1 VQNGQRQRPFVR
13 PYRFIAVGVV
23 VAFLISILT
32 VRLWDLQIVQG
43 THYRSLAEDNRLLR
57 LPVPADRGII
67 VDRNG
72 KVLVRN
78 IPGFAVSI
86 VPVDLPKAREADV
99 VLRIATLVGR
109 DGDEAL
115 KAVAEQRK
123 NNPYEAAKIS
133 TKPVSR
139 DVALLLAERAEAYPG
154 VRIDAESIR
163 QYVEGPLY
171 SPIIGYTGPVTGDEL
186 ATLRDQGYLPTDQI
200 GRTGLEWEYEQY
212 LRGQY
217 GWREIERDASQRE
230 IKTLAQTAPQPGGN
244 VVLTIDDKLQHIL
257 AKELDAGVA
266 ADKFTQGVAVA
277 MNPQNG
283 EILAMVSTPAYDNNL
298 FVRGITQKEL
308 DALNRDGC
316 TGGPGSVTGCRRP
329 LVNKAVGEIYPP
341 GSTFKMVTG
350 LSALTAGTATR
361 NTIVNVTSQ
370 VMSVSGFN
378 FYDWRAHGTL
388 DFLNGFAHSSDIYFY
403 SLAGGSPMSSVQG
416 VGPDAISKYGHMLGF
431 GQPTGIDLPGEAAGI
446 MPDPEWKQRT
456 FAEPWT
462 IGNTYHEAIGQGYV
476 AVTPLQ
482 LVNAYAS
489 VANGGT
495 VFVPHLLK
503 RVDDAQGNTTYVKP
517 PEIARKLEMKAE
529 DLKLIRE
536 AARRVV
542 TIGHAYMPGLK
553 LPIAGK
559 TGTAEFGSA
568 NGKDSAGRNLLGFHN
583 WFVSFMPKQDNT
595 DPTADIAMV
604 IFTFNSSKSVCDSC
618 INPAVTMTQKVY
630 EAYFGKDPANKAVT
644 VP

>member
-1 VQNGQRQRPFVR
+1 VRSGEQPRPFVR
-13 PYRFIAVGVV
+13 PYRFIAVGL
-23 VAFLISILT
+23 VAALMISILT
-32 VRLWDLQIVQG
+32 VRLWDLQVLQG
-43 THYRSLAEDNRLLR
+43 PHYRSLAEDNRLLR
-57 LPVPADRGII
+57 LPVTADRGII

-78 IPGFAVSI
+78 IPGFSVSV
-86 VPVDLPKAREADV
+86 VPIDLPKAREPDV
-99 VLRIATLVGR
+99 VLRVAQLVGR

-115 KAVAEQRK
+115 KAVALQRTR
-123 NNPYEAAKIS
+123 NPYEPAQIS

-154 VRIDAESIR
+154 VRIDAESVR
-163 QYVEGPLY
+163 QYVDGPLY
-171 SPIIGYTGPVTGDEL
+171 SPIIGYTGPVTEDEL
-186 ATLRDQGYLPTDQI
+186 AKLRDQGYLPTDQI
-200 GRTGLEWEYEQY
+200 GRTGLELEYEEY
-212 LRGQY
+212 LRGTY

-230 IKTLAQTAPQPGGN
+230 IKTLAQTPPRPGGN
-244 VVLTIDDKLQHIL
+244 VVLTIDDRLQHIL
-257 AKELDAGVA
+257 ATELDAGVA
-266 ADKFTQGVAVA
+266 KDAFTQGVAVA
-277 MNPQNG
+277 LNPQNG
-283 EILAMVSTPAYDNNL
+283 EVLAMVSTPAYDNNV

-316 TGGPGSVTGCRRP
+316 TGGPNSVSGCRRP

-350 LSALTAGTATR
+350 LSALTVGTATR
-361 NTIVNVTSQ
+361 STIVNVTSN
-370 VMSVSGFN
+370 VINVSGFN

-403 SLAGGSPMSSVQG
+403 SLAGGSPMSSVRG
-416 VGPDAISKYGHMLGF
+416 VGPDAIGKYGRMLGF
-431 GQPTGIDLPGEAAGI
+431 GAPTGIDLPGEAGGI

-456 FAEPWT
+456 FDEPWT

-482 LVNAYAS
+482 LLNAYAS

-503 RVDDAQGNTTYVKP
+503 EVDDAQGSPTYVKP
-517 PEIARKLEMKAE
+517 PEVARKLEMKPE
-529 DLKLIRE
+529 DLRLIRE

-553 LPIAGK
+553 LPISGK

-568 NGKDSAGRNLLGFHN
+568 TGKDSAGRNLLGFHN
-583 WFVSFMPKQDNT
+583 WFVSFMAKQDNT
-595 DPTADIAMV
+595 DPTAEIAMV

-630 EAYFGKDPANKAVT
+630 EAYFGKDPANKAQT
-644 VP
+644 AP

>member
-1 VQNGQRQRPFVR
+1 VKPAARPRAFVR
-13 PYRFIAVGVV
+13 PYRFVAVGVV
-23 VAFLISILT
+23 VAFLLSTLT
-32 VRLWDLQIVQG
+32 VRLWDLQIVNG
-43 THYRSLAEDNRLLR
+43 SHYRSLAEDNRLLR
-57 LPVPADRGII
+57 LPVAADRGII
-67 VDRNG
+67 VDRFG

-86 VPVDLPKAREADV
+86 VPVDLPRAREQDV
-99 VLRIATLVGR
+99 VLRIAKLVGR

-115 KAVAEQRK
+115 RAVADQRK

-133 TKPVSR
+133 TKPVAR
-139 DVALLLAERAEAYPG
+139 EIALLLAERAEAYPG

-171 SPIIGYTGPVTGDEL
+171 SPIIGYTGPVTGEEL

-200 GRTGLEWEYEQY
+200 GRTGLEWEYENY

-230 IKTLAQTAPQPGGN
+230 IKTLAQIAPSPGGN

-257 AKELDAGVA
+257 AAELDAGVA

-283 EILAMVSTPAYDNNL
+283 EILAMVSTPAYDNNV
-298 FVRGITQKEL
+298 FVKGITQKEL

-370 VMSVSGFN
+370 VMTVSGFN
-378 FYDWRAHGTL
+378 FYDWRAHGSL

-416 VGPDAISKYGHMLGF
+416 VGPEAISKYAHMLGF
-431 GQPTGIDLPGEAAGI
+431 GQPTGIDLPGEASGI

-456 FAEPWT
+456 FDEPWT

-503 RVDDAQGNTTYVKP
+503 EVDDAQGNATYVKP
-517 PEIARKLEMKAE
+517 PEIARKLEMKAD
-529 DLKLIRE
+529 DLRLIRE
-536 AARRVV
+536 SARRVV

-568 NGKDSAGRNLLGFHN
+568 TGKDSAGRNLLGFHN

-595 DPTADIAMV
+595 DPTAEIAMV

-630 EAYFGKDPANKAVT
+630 ESYFGKDPANKALT
-644 VP
+644 NP